1 VKLLKK
7 VFTAFVLVCLI
18 ACSRNENA
26 ADQLVPKGAKPEGKR
41 EYGPINP
48 TVLDLPQEVIQTL
61 GGKDIDGKPLSKA
74 YIYFKSFNLVVY
86 RDSFDAKNYI
96 ESIAGAFAQLSG
108 NKAFTDAADIWA
120 IQMQARGTSN
130 LVVMAL
136 NPTQAKGYAESKN
149 IQKLLLDADYLMIN
163 DKIIPPAE
171 RMDYYTGKTAAPVP
185 QGFSPSR
192 R

>member
-1 VKLLKK
+1 MSRIWVLI
-7 VFTAFVLVCLI
+7 AFIALFAF

-26 ADQLVPKGAKPEGKR
+26 ADQLVPKEAKPEGKR
-41 EYGPINP
+41 VYGPINP
-48 TVLDLPQEVIQTL
+48 VVLDLPQEVIQTL
-61 GGKDIDGKPLSKA
+61 GGKDVDGKPLRKA
-74 YIYFKSFNLVVY
+74 YIYFKSLNLVVY
-86 RDSFDAKNYI
+86 RDSFDVKNYI

-108 NKAFTDAADIWA
+108 NKAFVDAADIWA

-136 NPTQAKGYAESKN
+136 NPTQAKKYAESKN
-149 IQKLLLDADYLMIN
+149 VQKLLLDADYLMIN

-171 RMDYYTGKTAAPVP
+171 RMNYYTGKTPAPVP

-192 R
+192 